1 MEPKANVLITTVD
14 SDELATK
21 LAETLISKRLAACV
35 QQVPIKSHYRWE
47 GKVQCDAE
55 IMLFIK
61 TSVGAVDEAIAAI
74 EKIHSYEV
82 PEIITLPILGGST
95 AYLDWIESETASL

>member
-1 MEPKANVLITTVD
+1 MESKANVLITTVD
-14 SDELATK
+14 SDDLATK
-21 LAETLISKRLAACV
+21 IAETLISKRLAACV
-35 QQVPIKSHYRWE
+35 QEVPIKSHYRWE

-74 EKIHSYEV
+74 EQIHSYDV
-82 PEIITLPILGGST
+82 PEIITMPILGGSA
-95 AYLDWIESETASL
+95 AYLDWINRETASQ

>member
-35 QQVPIKSHYRWE
+35 QQVPVKSHYRWE
-47 GKVQCDAE
+47 GNVQCDAE

-61 TSVGAVDEAIAAI
+61 TSVGAVDEAVAAI
-74 EKIHSYEV
+74 EAIHNYDV
-82 PEIITLPILGGST
+82 PEIITLPVTGGST
-95 AYLDWIESETASL
+95 AYLNWIESETASL